1 MPFFIYATI
10 INGLD
15 TRGKGGTKRRGV
27 ESLKFTVYLKLPN
40 IELMPSEV
48 E

>member
-1 MPFFIYATI
+1 MPFPIYATI

-15 TRGKGGTKRRGV
+15 TRGKERTKRREV
-27 ESLKFTVYLKLPN
+27 ESLQFTVYLKLPN